1 MYMIFAEN
9 YEGDIV
15 QVVTWSKDKNE
26 GLEYMKVLLK
36 EQNKN
41 ASKIWA
47 EEIKQTETF

>member
-9 YEGDIV
+9 FNGDIV
-15 QVVTWSKDKNE
+15 QVVTWTKDKQE

-36 EQNKN
+36 TNRKR

-47 EEIKQTETF
+47 EEIKKSETF